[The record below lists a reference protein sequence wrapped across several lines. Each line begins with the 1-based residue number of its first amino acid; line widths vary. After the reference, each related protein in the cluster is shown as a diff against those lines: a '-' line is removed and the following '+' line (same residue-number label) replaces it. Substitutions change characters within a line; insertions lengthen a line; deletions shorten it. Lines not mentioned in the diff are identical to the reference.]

1 MGKENADPVREKP
14 KNKLVLAK
22 YEEKTDKTRNDKT
35 QKTIVRGR
43 EAREKDQS
51 IKRSTVQLKS
61 DKADCMLQDY
71 VTTFTCQSPT
81 MLTHCSSDANL
92 FRPHKYSK

>member
-35 QKTIVRGR
+35 
-43 EAREKDQS
+43 
-51 IKRSTVQLKS
+51 
-61 DKADCMLQDY
+61 
-71 VTTFTCQSPT
+71 
-81 MLTHCSSDANL
+81 
-92 FRPHKYSK
+92 